1 MGKAEVHA
9 LSNISFKIERGEFIA
24 IMGPSGSGKS
34 TLMHIL
40 GCLDRPTTG
49 SYYLDNRDVTALTN
63 KELSIIR
70 NHSIGFVFQSY
81 NLIFQLNV
89 IENVEV
95 PLIYNRMSRNHDSG
109 MDKCLKAIEAVGLGE
124 RMRHRPSELSG
135 GEMQRVAI
143 ARALVNNP
151 LIVLADE
158 PTGNL
163 DSKTGEEIM
172 DILKG
177 LNEECRTVII
187 VTHDEKVA
195 SYANR
200 IVKLKDGSILVDS
213 RQ

>member
-1 MGKAEVHA
+1 MGRAEVYA
-9 LSNISFKIERGEFIA
+9 LSNISFKIERGEFVA
-24 IMGPSGSGKS
+24 IMGPSGCGKS

-40 GCLDRPTTG
+40 GCLDRPTMG
-49 SYYLDNRDVTALTN
+49 NYYLENRDVTALNN

-95 PLIYNRMSRNHDSG
+95 PLIYDRMLRNHDSG
-109 MDKCLKAIEAVGLGE
+109 RDRCLRAVEAVGLGG
-124 RMRHRPSELSG
+124 RIRHRPSELSG
-135 GEMQRVAI
+135 GELQRVAI
-143 ARALVNNP
+143 ARALVNDP
-151 LIVLADE
+151 LILLADE

-177 LNEECRTVII
+177 LNEEGRTVIM

-195 SYANR
+195 SCANR

-213 RQ
+213 RR

>member
-1 MGKAEVHA
+1 
-9 LSNISFKIERGEFIA
+9 
-24 IMGPSGSGKS
+24 
-34 TLMHIL
+34 
-40 GCLDRPTTG
+40 
-49 SYYLDNRDVTALTN
+49 
-63 KELSIIR
+63 
-70 NHSIGFVFQSY
+70 
-81 NLIFQLNV
+81 
-89 IENVEV
+89 
-95 PLIYNRMSRNHDSG
+95 LIYDRMSRNHDSG

-177 LNEECRTVII
+177 LNEEGRTVIV

-195 SYANR
+195 SCANR
-200 IVKLKDGSILVDS
+200 VVKLKDGSILVDS
-213 RQ
+213 RQVTGDG